1 MSDAFNTNININAV
15 DNTAGAF
22 TSVAEKMQAASKAA
36 GTSIDDNLTKS
47 IKRSQTAV
55 NELAQTTK
63 DKVAGTSSGDKSSVA
78 GAFSFA
84 NEVLGEFAT
93 GVAAAFSVEKIVGF
107 AKESYAAFASV
118 EEGQIRIEAFTK
130 ANREHTNELV
140 ESMKR
145 LTPEIRKNV
154 EQQLADFLH
163 LAEMTRLPY
172 EQLTEL
178 FPKMQQEARI
188 AHASF
193 ESTIAAVNVA
203 VNSMKVPIE
212 DIPKLLAQWS
222 TQLPG
227 IQEVF
232 VRAFG
237 NMAQHVS
244 NLGIVG
250 TEATAQL
257 TSLITA
263 LAPLYG
269 SGGRGINAAA
279 SQLDTLLTKLQTNKA
294 AISMQGVPKGETIFD
309 YIDAMLKQVD
319 QVTKGDR
326 NIFKNVFGGNTE
338 RISEGILI
346 DNLTKIRDRARE
358 IYEQGKGADLEH
370 HPLFS
375 PHAAQSLAELAAAA
389 ESLGLSL
396 GHLLD
401 AVGVTS
407 GLTSFAKGVEA
418 IADAIERLRKGEAS
432 EVLKDASKGL
442 LDFGMEH
449 PYLVPP
455 MAVPW
460 AIGKGI
466 GAAGNAIGEAIP
478 NIAPKV
484 APFISESPGAGSIRS
499 RTPQSPIPGQ
509 KKEGW
514 FNNLFGG
521 GSTTPQPFGTS
532 PPFSD
537 FTPSGPRSSISDFSN
552 PPSSNIEDRR
562 FFDQAANEEMV
573 HAMASRSDR
582 GAAFTPGAGEM
593 PWPQMAGVPGGW
605 GMGGGGEGPGP
616 GGGGGSGPGGG
627 GGSAGYGHG
636 GFRPSRGG
644 TGGTIGG
651 GDRGYSGGGGVGGVR
666 HGQRGSGPGG
676 DGVSAV
682 ENQSGVGAGLKGSA
696 YLQAQRA
703 RFGADLEKNPGLK
716 QELAALVA
724 MENPKAGTAVVESLM
739 NRMSMTGGSLRS
751 GMHSGFYGPM
761 NRGQVHWTG
770 SHGQQAMMGH
780 IDEALAG
787 SNIIRGATDQG
798 SGRDPNVNWQ
808 GGKVVIAGET
818 FNDWGGHLGHEYS
831 RRFRENQQRQVA
843 AGGDAATGGAVPLP
857 PSRPR
862 TDEDTKGGHHQPSW
876 LSDHHKMRK
885 EMEKPIKVPIEPQHE
900 SHIESNRRTAARQTS
915 RWDHIAQSRSDRW
928 RSAANVG
935 FA

>member
-1 MSDAFNTNININAV
+1 
-15 DNTAGAF
+15 
-22 TSVAEKMQAASKAA
+22 
-36 GTSIDDNLTKS
+36 
-47 IKRSQTAV
+47 
-55 NELAQTTK
+55 
-63 DKVAGTSSGDKSSVA
+63 
-78 GAFSFA
+78 
-84 NEVLGEFAT
+84 
-93 GVAAAFSVEKIVGF
+93 
-107 AKESYAAFASV
+107 
-118 EEGQIRIEAFTK
+118 
-130 ANREHTNELV
+130 
-140 ESMKR
+140 
-145 LTPEIRKNV
+145 
-154 EQQLADFLH
+154 
-163 LAEMTRLPY
+163 
-172 EQLTEL
+172 
-178 FPKMQQEARI
+178 
-188 AHASF
+188 
-193 ESTIAAVNVA
+193 
-203 VNSMKVPIE
+203 
-212 DIPKLLAQWS
+212 
-222 TQLPG
+222 
-227 IQEVF
+227 
-232 VRAFG
+232 
-237 NMAQHVS
+237 
-244 NLGIVG
+244 
-250 TEATAQL
+250 
-257 TSLITA
+257 
-263 LAPLYG
+263 
-269 SGGRGINAAA
+269 
-279 SQLDTLLTKLQTNKA
+279 
-294 AISMQGVPKGETIFD
+294 
-309 YIDAMLKQVD
+309 MLKQVD
-319 QVTKGDR
+319 AVTKGDR

-346 DNLTKIRDRARE
+346 DNLTKIRDRAQE

-375 PHAAQSLAELAAAA
+375 PHAAQSLAELSAAA

-407 GLTSFAKGVEA
+407 GLTSFAKGIEA
-418 IADAIERLRKGEAS
+418 IADAIERLRKGEVTQ
-432 EVLKDASKGL
+432 VLKETSKGL

-455 MAVPW
+455 LALPW
-460 AIGKGI
+460 AVGKGV
-466 GAAGNAIGEAIP
+466 GAGINAITPETTP
-478 NIAPKV
+478 LAPGG
-484 APFISESPGAGSIRS
+484 PGARS
-499 RTPQSPIPGQ
+499 TKKPTP
-509 KKEGW
+509 GW
-514 FNNLFGG
+514 FG
-521 GSTTPQPFGTS
+521 GSNTTPQPFGAL
-532 PPFSD
+532 PPFSE
-537 FTPSGPRSSISDFSN
+537 FTGPRSSISDFSN

-582 GAAFTPGAGEM
+582 GAAFTPGAGEV

-605 GMGGGGEGPGP
+605 GMGGGGGGSGP
-616 GGGGGSGPGGG
+616 GGGGGSGPGSDGG
-627 GGSAGYGHG
+627 GDGGAGYGHG
-636 GFRPSRGG
+636 GFRPSHGG
-644 TGGTIGG
+644 TGGMIGG
-651 GDRGYSGGGGVGGVR
+651 GAAPSGGAALSGGVRHGQRGSGGGGGVR

-843 AGGDAATGGAVPLP
+843 AGGDATTGGAVPLP